1 MAKQNSNSSAGG
13 GRDIQSNS
21 FVKGLNKDVTDI
33 FMPESIWTNAVNAIN
48 NSHQGETGTLSNEPA
63 NYLAAEAPYTIIGY
77 AHKEEGKWV
86 VFSTNNTASEIGI
99 FDEVTETYQTVIN
112 APCLGFK
119 KTNLITAVCKSNY
132 DCTKS
137 VYFADGLNPDRV
149 LNLDRIPYLTTGNNL
164 SPDSDCFIPEYT
176 TDLDCEAIRLHPFV
190 DQPCVKVNKAAGA
203 GQLIN
208 GSYMVCVAYSENGIR
223 LTDYSTPSQPQAL
236 WTHEGIGGSL
246 DITIE
251 NLDQSF
257 EEYELVLI
265 ATVNQQT
272 LAKKVGN
279 YPIRQSRVTLDQ
291 VNQSLETVPLAYIPL
306 RNIVYE
312 KSDKMH
318 KVGDYLIR
326 TGVTTQPYFNYQPL
340 ANKITTRWVTATRNT
355 DYYYRG
361 GNSTGYMRDEV
372 YAFFIRWVYRT
383 GARSAS
389 FHIPGRAA
397 TESDRATVSGSDVL
411 YPTETQRWQVYDTS
425 TKAPVDS
432 ETSDGA
438 PVQFTGEMGYWEST
452 ENYPDD
458 KPEIW
463 GDLCGKPIR
472 HHKMPSNET
481 MHIHSQGGDKIY
493 VLGVQFSN
501 ISHPVDENGVPLAD
515 IVGYEILRGSREG
528 NRSIVAKGLF
538 NNMWEYQIQ
547 GNTTKKGLFQNFPYN
562 DLRPNKFLTSDYGTL
577 LDGTGNTNTIEGA
590 PALTTYKRNYFSF
603 HSPETSFIKPYLG
616 DGYVKV
622 YTEER
627 GTVTGNYSIP
637 FKHPKQKLLRDSA
650 FVTAFAVGIGIAALA
665 GIGKTTGVGGQ
676 YPLVAASG
684 SPFFSSSRESGTASA
699 IGDLIVDGIQQTAS
713 LGGSGS
719 TVAAV
724 ASVIQVAA
732 SSVYYMG
739 LGLDQVLSM
748 FYKMVKFRDYALQ
761 YNSHGFYHSYA
772 NVANGAAPAGIA
784 KSIRRLIA
792 DDGAKYMGAALHDM
806 DAAYRVNNLN
816 RNKYVAL
823 KLTADIADPVSATD
837 NSRARVRDAVS
848 HKKPDV
854 FKTFNTNTVAYYGAI
869 KLDYQNQ
876 YGQLQSIVQ
885 IPTDSC
891 VYNTIPDDRLL
902 FSSSPIFGGDVYIN
916 RFTEKNPYLFF
927 NTWMMGEPDG
937 TEFNYINYVNG
948 PAPRYWADFDQYDIT
963 DFSLGIQ
970 FDPWPKIDPFT
981 PSDLHRLDRGSSL
994 GVFSLR
1000 NAWFYLFVNG
1010 VRDFFTESE
1019 LNMAYRD
1026 YGDEDI
1032 KKFYDV
1038 YGNSFNDLDTMF
1050 RADLIKM
1057 PTYYKYD
1064 NSLSHSQL
1072 FNNFATWGSV
1082 LPSDYDPLLY
1092 TTCFEYYPK
1101 RAVYSLPQKSGMRRD
1116 NWRNYLPLNYKDFKG
1131 TISTIKSLNAQG
1143 AVILFEDAE
1152 PVQFVGVDTLQTAGG
1167 TKITIGDGGLFQQN
1181 MQSLVN
1187 ADDSLEYGSTRASR
1201 SAVNTPYGLF
1211 YISQKTGKV
1220 LHFAGGSLDEIS
1232 RNGLKFWFNEN
1243 LPSKLLQ
1250 AYPNYPL
1257 YDNPVAGIGC
1267 QAIYDQQYELLYF
1280 SKKDYA
1286 PKRNDLYYDDPSGV
1300 PYYIC
1305 GQVPPPPIPPVDPVV
1320 SAIVGLPQP
1329 TASCL
1334 IDIVIAVDSSGS
1346 TNSFGR
1352 KQAEIDF
1359 VKGFINSSSIASGL
1373 NDGSIQIGF
1382 TSWSSS
1388 NNNVSMNPNGFS
1400 MSSQVTAASVEA
1412 WYLANWFGLGTSVPP
1427 AAAFAQ
1433 NVLNNKNSSELGDRT
1448 ALSNFRQVLIIV
1460 TDTTANPGSPATFY
1474 QYQSPLV
1481 SPNGTAPAYQNCY
1494 AVYAGATS
1502 EVPATPSY
1510 LQTITATTG
1519 EINAPGTFN
1528 FGINASAPST
1538 IQAVSDAVGASV
1550 CVPGIAC
1557 NFQASTEVF
1566 TEGEQVLLYW
1576 TTVSAVNATLEV
1588 NYLSLNLVQS
1598 FSVSTD
1604 GSAVVI
1610 PVGEQ
1615 VIYTLLL
1622 DDGNGATSACAI
1634 TLSPR
1639 PRDPI
1644 TKKCPCKLDDP
1655 NCFEPCNW
1663 TVSFDPKTKTWVSFH
1678 DWAPDLTMPSY
1689 THFFTTKGKGI
1700 WKHNSRWDLFTQYYD
1715 EPRGWEVEFPV
1726 VTPTGVTT
1734 LSSVEYWMEAYKF
1747 YNEGKD
1753 FNHVLDENFDTAIL
1767 YNSEQNSGILKL
1779 NVKPKNDP
1787 FALIA
1792 QPVTTQ
1798 YNMQIL
1804 VAKEE
1809 NKYRFNQFWDNTN
1822 DRGEFSFNQTP
1833 MWITGCNGYQ
1843 KSVNPEYINYDKP
1856 PLQRKKFRHYGN
1868 RVILRKTT
1876 PTDKKMMLKVGL
1888 TKTINSPR

>member
-1 MAKQNSNSSAGG
+1 MAKTTSNTGAGG
-13 GRDIQSNS
+13 GRDIKANS

-33 FMPESIWTNAVNAIN
+33 FMPEAVWTHAVNAIN

-63 NYLAAEAPYTIIGY
+63 NYLATEAAYTIIGY

-86 VFSTNNTASEIGI
+86 VFSTNNVSSEIGL
-99 FDEVTETYQTVIN
+99 FDEVTETYSTVVN
-112 APCLGFK
+112 ASCLGFR

-132 DCTKS
+132 DCTYS

-149 LNLDRIPYLTTGNNL
+149 LNLERVPYLTTGNNL
-164 SPDSDCFIPEYT
+164 SEDPDCFIPEYT
-176 TDLDCEAIRLHPFV
+176 DMLDCDAIRLHPLV
-190 DQPCVKVNKAAGA
+190 DQPCITLKKAAGA

-223 LTDYSTPSQPQAL
+223 LTDYSTPSQPQPL
-236 WTHEGIGGSL
+236 WSHEGIGGSL
-246 DITIE
+246 EIIVD

-279 YPIRQSRVTLDQ
+279 YSIRQSKVTLDQ
-291 VNQSLETVPLAYIPL
+291 ANQSLETVPLSYIPL

-340 ANKITTRWVTATRNT
+340 ANQITTRWVAAERSA
-355 DYYYRG
+355 DYYYQG
-361 GNSTGYMRDEV
+361 GNSTGYLRDEV
-372 YAFFIRWVYRT
+372 YSFFIRWVYKT

-397 TESDRATVSGSDVL
+397 TTTDRAAVTGSDVL
-411 YPTETQRWQVYDTS
+411 YPTETERWQVYDTS
-425 TKAPVDS
+425 TKAPTTGT
-432 ETSDGA
+432 TSDGA
-438 PVQFTGEMGYWEST
+438 PLIFNGDMAYWEST
-452 ENYPDD
+452 ETYPDD

-493 VLGVQFSN
+493 VLGVQFAN
-501 ISHPVDENGVPLAD
+501 IAHPVDENGNTIGD

-528 NRSIVAKGLF
+528 NRSIVAKGMF
-538 NNMWEYQIQ
+538 NNMWEYDIQ
-547 GNTTKKGLFQNFPYN
+547 GNTNKKGLFQNFPYN
-562 DLRPNKFLTSDYGTL
+562 DLRPNKFLTTDYNTL
-577 LDGTGNTNTIEGA
+577 LDGTGNEHDIENA

-616 DGYVKV
+616 DGYVKI
-622 YTEER
+622 YMEER
-627 GTVTGNYSIP
+627 GTVTGNYSVP
-637 FKHPKQKLLRDSA
+637 FKHPKQKLLRDTA
-650 FVTAFAVGIGIAALA
+650 FVTAFTVGLGIAALA
-665 GIGKTTGVGGQ
+665 GIGRTTGTGGQ
-676 YPLVAASG
+676 YPLGAATG
-684 SPFFSSSRESGTASA
+684 SPFFSSSRESGAASVL
-699 IGDLIVDGIQQTAS
+699 GDLINDGVQQGLA
-713 LGGSGS
+713 LGGAGS
-719 TVAAV
+719 MASSI
-724 ASVIQVAA
+724 ASVGLVAA
-732 SSVYYMG
+732 SSVYYLG
-739 LGLDQVLSM
+739 LGLDQVLGV
-748 FYKMVKFRDYALQ
+748 FYKLVKFRDYALQ
-761 YNSHGFYHSYA
+761 YNSHGFYHSSS
-772 NVANGAAPAGIA
+772 NVSNNAVPSGVA
-784 KSIRRLIA
+784 KSMRRLIA
-792 DDGAKYMGAALHDM
+792 NDGAKYMGAALHDM
-806 DAAYRVNNLN
+806 DATYRVNNLN

-823 KLTADIADPVSATD
+823 KLTADISDPVSVTD
-837 NSRARVRDAVS
+837 NSRKRVRDAGIT

-854 FKTFNTNTVAYYGAI
+854 FKSFNSNTVAYYGAI

-891 VYNTIPDDRLL
+891 VYRTTTEPRAL
-902 FSSSPIFGGDVYIN
+902 FASGAIFGGDVYIN
-916 RFTEKNPYLFF
+916 RFTEKNPYFFF
-927 NTWMMGEPDG
+927 NTWLMGEPDG
-937 TEFNYINYVNG
+937 QEFNYVNYVNG
-948 PAPRYWADFDQYDIT
+948 PTPRYWADFEQYDVT
-963 DFSLGIQ
+963 DFSLNIT
-970 FDPWPKIDPFT
+970 FDPWPHVDPYT
-981 PSDLHRLDRGSSL
+981 PSDMHRLDRGSGL

-1000 NAWFYLFVNG
+1000 NAWFYLFCNG

-1050 RADLIKM
+1050 RSDLIKM

-1064 NSLSHSQL
+1064 TSLSHSQL

-1082 LPSDYDPLLY
+1082 LPRDYDPAVY
-1092 TTCFEYYPK
+1092 TSCFEYFPK

-1131 TISTIKSLNAQG
+1131 KISTIKSLNAQG

-1167 TKITIGDGGLFQQN
+1167 VKVTIGDGGLFQQN

-1201 SAVNTPYGLF
+1201 SAVNTPYGMF

-1220 LHFAGGSLDEIS
+1220 MHFTGGGLDEIS
-1232 RNGLKFWFNEN
+1232 RNGLKYWFNEN

-1250 AYPNYPL
+1250 QYPNYPL

-1280 SKKDYA
+1280 SKKDYVA
-1286 PKRNDLYYDDPSGV
+1286 KRNDLHFDDPSGV

-1305 GQVPPPPIPPVDPVV
+1305 GQITPPTPIEKPWVITDTSEAATVV
-1320 SAIVGLPQP
+1320 NCNQPIDLAIVLDKTG
-1329 TASCL
+1329 SMGS
-1334 IDIVIAVDSSGS
+1334 VIANLKSSIPSIVDTIIAQSNNDYRLALVSVSEASGGHTDHGGSNPAPLNDYVQVLCSFS
-1346 TNSFGR
+1346 TNNNTAFNAALTPVFAGGGGGTPEPTDWGIQRVLNGDAGAFRPEAYKMVIMITDAPPSGGNDDFNTFDEDTV
-1352 KQAEIDF
+1352 QAISDQAASMG
-1359 VKGFINSSSIASGL
+1359 VVIYPIATGVGVIGSNATTVGPMHTIYATTTGGISYQAADGNVGSIINDAL
-1373 NDGSIQIGF
+1373 NDVPCPPSCQLTATDLVVQAGQEVMLMWST
-1382 TSWSSS
+1382 TS
-1388 NNNVSMNPNGFS
+1388 
-1400 MSSQVTAASVEA
+1400 AASATLNGV
-1412 WYLANWFGLGTSVPP
+1412 NVPIYGN
-1427 AAAFAQ
+1427 A
-1433 NVLNNKNSSELGDRT
+1433 
-1448 ALSNFRQVLIIV
+1448 IV
-1460 TDTTANPGSPATFY
+1460 TPVSLETTYT
-1474 QYQSPLV
+1474 L
-1481 SPNGTAPAYQNCY
+1481 
-1494 AVYAGATS
+1494 
-1502 EVPATPSY
+1502 EVLGLDDSTCVCT
-1510 LQTITATTG
+1510 LTITA
-1519 EINAPGTFN
+1519 EQK
-1528 FGINASAPST
+1528 PS
-1538 IQAVSDAVGASV
+1538 
-1550 CVPGIAC
+1550 
-1557 NFQASTEVF
+1557 
-1566 TEGEQVLLYW
+1566 Y
-1576 TTVSAVNATLEV
+1576 
-1588 NYLSLNLVQS
+1588 
-1598 FSVSTD
+1598 
-1604 GSAVVI
+1604 
-1610 PVGEQ
+1610 
-1615 VIYTLLL
+1615 
-1622 DDGNGATSACAI
+1622 
-1634 TLSPR
+1634 
-1639 PRDPI
+1639 
-1644 TKKCPCKLDDP
+1644 TKKCPCAFDDP

-1663 TVSFDPKTKTWVSFH
+1663 TVSYDPKSKTWVSFH

-1700 WKHNSRWDLFTQYYD
+1700 WKHNNRWDLHTEFYGKPY
-1715 EPRGWEVEFPV
+1715 GWEVEFPV
-1726 VTPTGVTT
+1726 VTTSGVTT
-1734 LSSVEYWMEAYKF
+1734 LSSVEFWMEAYK
-1747 YNEGKD
+1747 YSNDGKD
-1753 FNHVLDENFDTAIL
+1753 FNHVLDETFDTAVV
-1767 YNSEQNSGILKL
+1767 YNSEQNSGILKMA
-1779 NVKPKNDP
+1779 VKPKNDP
-1787 FALIA
+1787 LALIT
-1792 QPVTTQ
+1792 QPVITP

-1809 NKYRFNQFWDNTN
+1809 NKYRFNQFWDNTE
-1822 DRGEFSFNQTP
+1822 DRGEFTFDQTP

-1843 KSVNPEYINYDKP
+1843 RTVNPEYINYDKP

-1888 TKTINSPR
+1888 TKTLNSPR